1 MSVPASMPPYRHPD
15 HQMTSAKEVWP
26 VTLPEPRLRV
36 GFVMSTEVGLRTQYL
51 NWRDCLPSEA
61 HIDPTWA
68 VIDWKREGGL
78 LERLP
83 LLPTPIKSRIRAQF
97 ELRQGLGHTELDA
110 LFVAIPAVFYGNE
123 GWLRRQPYVITIDS
137 TPEQLW
143 SFGDL
148 YGRRPSRVP
157 FAESLKWRARLRQ
170 YREAAAIFPWSHWA
184 AASLVDGYGV
194 DPARVHVMPP
204 GIDLDRWTF
213 PERRAAGSDGEPVR
227 VLFVG
232 GDFVRKGGD
241 LLLEWAE
248 RTRLENWELHIVTR
262 DPVTTHSSRV
272 HVHHGLTPNSPALRQ
287 LYAQASVFALPT
299 RGDCYSL
306 ASMEAMAAGLPV
318 VLSDIGG
325 TGDVIRDGE
334 TGFLIRPGDGPAV
347 AERLDTLVSEPA
359 LRQQMGRAAR
369 HDAEIRY
376 DVRKNIM
383 RTVAI
388 MRTAIGR

>member
-1 MSVPASMPPYRHPD
+1 MSLTATMAATPPDDDEPAAQEERPVRLSEPP
-15 HQMTSAKEVWP
+15 
-26 VTLPEPRLRV
+26 LRV

-51 NWRDCLPSEA
+51 NWRDCLPPEA
-61 HIDPTWA
+61 GVDPTWA
-68 VIDWKREGGL
+68 VIDWEREGGL
-78 LERLP
+78 VERLP
-83 LLPTPIKSRIRAQF
+83 LLPAALKSRIRAQL
-97 ELRQGLGHTELDA
+97 ELREGLGRAELDA

-123 GWLRRQPYVITIDS
+123 RWLRRQPYAITIDS

-143 SFGDL
+143 SFGEL
-148 YGRRPSRVP
+148 YGRRPSRLP
-157 FAESLKWRARLRQ
+157 FAESLKWRARLHQ
-170 YREAAAIFPWSHWA
+170 YREAAVLFPWSRWA

-194 DPARVHVMPP
+194 DPARIQVMPP

-213 PERRAAGSDGEPVR
+213 PERPSAEEAGEPVR

-232 GDFVRKGGD
+232 GDFLRKGGD

-248 RTRLENWELHIVTR
+248 RTGLDDWELHIVTR
-262 DPVTTHSSRV
+262 DAVSTHSSRV
-272 HVHHGLTPNSPALRQ
+272 HVHHGLTPNSPALRR

-318 VLSDIGG
+318 ILSEIGG

-334 TGFLIRPGDGPAV
+334 TGFLIRPGDGPAL
-347 AERLDTLVSEPA
+347 AERLDTLVGDA
-359 LRQQMGRAAR
+359 GLRQRMGRAAR
-369 HDAEIRY
+369 HDTETRY
-376 DVRKNIM
+376 DVRKNIL

-388 MRTAIGR
+388 LREAIGR